1 MLLITILIAILSN
14 KFAEIN
20 GNAHEEVRPWPHL
33 AHIQHMFQRVVK
45 TVEGVKSD
53 PIFSYMPPLNLV
65 AFVFLSPLSWV
76 CSPRMLH
83 RINVFCVRAAVS
95 RAG

>member
-1 MLLITILIAILSN
+1 
-14 KFAEIN
+14 
-20 GNAHEEVRPWPHL
+20 
-33 AHIQHMFQRVVK
+33 MFQRVVR

-65 AFVFLSPLSWV
+65 AFVLLSPLSWV
-76 CSPRMLH
+76 CSPRTLH

-95 RAG
+95 FDRQK